1 MREAQAQHSMQEEM
15 MDWPVVQSTPRQP
28 PLVPPRSFVD
38 AVEEMLALQASIS
51 VAGRPAGKAQP
62 GLVAGLARI
71 AGQRIAV
78 KATKACRASA
88 APLSSR

>member
-1 MREAQAQHSMQEEM
+1 MSDFLTKPEPARE
-15 MDWPVVQSTPRQP
+15 P
-28 PLVPPRSFVD
+28 
-38 AVEEMLALQASIS
+38 LQASFS